1 MENLEKMKVAINQVR
16 GGSGADVWAQNL
28 CKGLQKA
35 DVSCSLDLLP
45 GIYQF
50 CPSLIPLRKTTCDEA
65 DVIQSNT
72 WNGFAFRGE
81 APLVITEHHVVHD
94 PAYNPYRTLPQK
106 IYHRWVYRYER
117 KSLDVADTVTCD
129 CEYTKKKLE
138 EVFGYYGSQ
147 VVYVGI
153 DNVLFKPADV
163 IRSAWNLP
171 DNKTLLFFAGNLSK
185 RKGADMLPSIMKQL
199 GDGYL
204 LLIASGQKQGS
215 LMGSKNII
223 NLGRLS
229 LERLVEVYNICDI
242 FLTASRLEGFGLSVA
257 EAMACGKPVVATNCS
272 SLPELVVDGKGGLL
286 CEMDNV
292 KDFAEKISILA
303 DDENMRQ
310 KMGLFNRKRI
320 SEKFTI
326 EKMTEEYLKVYLSVI
341 Q

>member
-1 MENLEKMKVAINQVR
+1 MKVAINQVL

-50 CPSLIPLRKTTCDEA
+50 CPSLIPLRKNTCDEA

-106 IYHRWVYRYER
+106 IYHHWVYRCER
-117 KSLDVADTVTCD
+117 KSFDVADAVTCD

-163 IRSAWNLP
+163 IRSAWKLP

-292 KDFAEKISILA
+292 KDFADKISMLA
-303 DDENMRQ
+303 IDENMRQ
-310 KMGLFNRKRI
+310 NMGLFNRKRI
-320 SEKFTI
+320 AEKFTI
-326 EKMTEEYLKVYLSVI
+326 EKMTEEYIKVYLSVI